1 MERNQ
6 RKIFAAICV
15 ILCLSSACGRKNEV
29 PNTPEIAESQ
39 TDENRIITADTIPEK
54 PAVEEFRSMALN
66 KESIDKLK
74 EEYAIETLFDCPYI
88 KSGEM
93 VELSQ
98 IALYGRTVEVFMHE
112 NTEGWELEEGST
124 VSFSLQSVSDGA
136 ELHLRG
142 GVVLNGNIISEVEI
156 TETKEMQ
163 SIEIGEAG
171 TYYFYIMNCSDTDQ
185 ILKDLKIISE

>member
-1 MERNQ
+1 MEHNL
-6 RKIFAAICV
+6 KKSLAAICV
-15 ILCLSSACGRKNEV
+15 ISCLSSACGRTNEV

-39 TDENRIITADTIPEK
+39 TDENKIITADTVPEK
-54 PAVEEFRSMALN
+54 PVVEEFRSMALN

-88 KSGEM
+88 KEGEM

-98 IALYGRTVEVFMHE
+98 IALYGRTAEVFMHE
-112 NTEGWELEEGST
+112 DTEGWELEEGST
-124 VSFSLQSVSDGA
+124 VSFSLQSVSDDTDM
-136 ELHLRG
+136 HLRG
-142 GVVLNGNIISEVEI
+142 GVVLNGDIISEVEI
-156 TETKEMQ
+156 TETEEVQ

-185 ILKDLKIISE
+185 MLKGLKIISE